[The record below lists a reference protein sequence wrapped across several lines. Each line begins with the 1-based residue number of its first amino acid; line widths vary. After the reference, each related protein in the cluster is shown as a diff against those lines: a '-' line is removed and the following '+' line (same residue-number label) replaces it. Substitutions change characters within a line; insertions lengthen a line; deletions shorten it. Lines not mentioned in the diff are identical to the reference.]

1 MLCFYDI
8 FLRAVWGKPGQ
19 VYFITVAYDVMTC
32 QDRFFWYG
40 LQNIEDDLHS
50 IAISDYHTVSDNV
63 IMAHQMSERMLPFS
77 FKENFVPKDKATYSI
92 ELEKDMMWFLEQM
105 TTQYSLPDVSKT
117 VRCLVNYARYAE
129 TARDDIF
136 AEIRCNTCD

>member
-1 MLCFYDI
+1 M
-8 FLRAVWGKPGQ
+8 
-19 VYFITVAYDVMTC
+19 AY
-32 QDRFFWYG
+32 
-40 LQNIEDDLHS
+40 S
-50 IAISDYHTVSDNV
+50 
-63 IMAHQMSERMLPFS
+63 MSERMFPSS
-77 FKENFVPKDKATYSI
+77 FKENAMPKDKATYSI

-117 VRCLVNYARYAE
+117 VRCLVNYARDAE

>member
-1 MLCFYDI
+1 
-8 FLRAVWGKPGQ
+8 
-19 VYFITVAYDVMTC
+19 
-32 QDRFFWYG
+32 
-40 LQNIEDDLHS
+40 
-50 IAISDYHTVSDNV
+50 
-63 IMAHQMSERMLPFS
+63 
-77 FKENFVPKDKATYSI
+77 
-92 ELEKDMMWFLEQM
+92 MMWFLEQM

>member
-1 MLCFYDI
+1 
-8 FLRAVWGKPGQ
+8 
-19 VYFITVAYDVMTC
+19 
-32 QDRFFWYG
+32 
-40 LQNIEDDLHS
+40 
-50 IAISDYHTVSDNV
+50 
-63 IMAHQMSERMLPFS
+63 MSPFS
-77 FKENFVPKDKATYSI
+77 FKENAMPKDKATYSI